1 MRVLRLGTCVF
12 LTPLDPDGAPA
23 DASLTVELAHG
34 AVGMAAF
41 DAPPSLGAPATTAW
55 AVLGAARLASGG
67 LALAL
72 ATGAEL
78 AATLR
83 GHPVYRV
90 TKVDVLAPPPSH
102 KDDPAYVRLLRR
114 ALDPARAGRGLYFSY
129 GADITLTTQAWS
141 ELKGDAPRTLAAR
154 ADPAFWWTRALA
166 APLLASD
173 MGADVVS
180 PFVVPVLAGSVSSFG
195 PLPLAGGGA
204 PATLT
209 LTLIARRAAARPGC
223 RHWRRGV
230 DQDGAVANHVETEQI
245 AEVAVGAGK
254 RASVASYV
262 QVRGSIPLLWSQ
274 APHLKYKP
282 ATRVA
287 PPSLADPAAA
297 KHFGALTGR
306 HGDVTCVNLANAHG
320 SEGALGDAYAAAVDR
335 LPALPGGSVRYVG
348 FDFHAVCGAT
358 RYDRLE
364 TLWSDVGA
372 DVAAAGFYFAPGDG
386 AARPVPRR
394 QTGVVRTN
402 CIDCLDRTNV
412 VQGWLARRA
421 LGAALADARGG
432 SPDEPL
438 AVASPEAEAAFKAAW
453 ADAGDD
459 VSRQYAGTGALKS
472 GFTRTGKRTLAG
484 LVDDGV
490 KSLSR
495 YYLNNFRDGGKQDAL
510 DYVTGAYAPPVPP
523 KEPPAEGAPPP
534 PRPTPSPFVW
544 QPSPAL
550 PLLAAALSLAM
561 GVSGVRAVLV
571 GGGAAGGRALLRGVV
586 APLAAAAGIVWAVRK
601 NGRKLVNRPVLLP
614 EAAAPW

>member
-1 MRVLRLGTCVF
+1 M
-12 LTPLDPDGAPA
+12 
-23 DASLTVELAHG
+23 ELSHG
-34 AVGMAAF
+34 VVGMAAF
-41 DAPPSLGAPATTAW
+41 DGPPSLGTASTAW

-72 ATGAEL
+72 VTGAEL

-83 GHPVYRV
+83 GHPVFRV
-90 TKVDVLAPPPSH
+90 TKVEVLAPPAGH
-102 KDDPAYVRLLRR
+102 RDDAAYVSLLKR

-129 GADITLTTQAWS
+129 GADLTLTTQAWK
-141 ELKGDAPRTLAAR
+141 ELTSDAPKALHAR
-154 ADPAFWWTRALA
+154 ADPAAWWTRSLA
-166 APLLASD
+166 APLLASEAGVD
-173 MGADVVS
+173 AVTGFIVPFIAGA
-180 PFVVPVLAGSVSSFG
+180 VSSFG
-195 PLPLAGGGA
+195 PLALAGGGA

-209 LTLIARRAAARPGC
+209 LTLIARRAVARPGC
-223 RHWRRGV
+223 RHWRRGA

-245 AEVAVGAGK
+245 AEVVVGGDGRK
-254 RASVASYV
+254 PSVASYV
-262 QVRGSIPLLWSQ
+262 QARGSIPLLWSQ

-287 PPSLADPAAA
+287 PPSLADAALT
-297 KHFGALTGR
+297 KHFASMTAR
-306 HGDVTCVNLANAHG
+306 HGDVLCVNLVNQHG
-320 SEGALGDAYAAAVDR
+320 SEGALGAAYADGVAR
-335 LPALPGGSVRYVG
+335 LPPMPAGRVRYVP

-364 TLWSDVGA
+364 TLWSEIGGDV
-372 DVAAAGFYFAPGDG
+372 DAAGFYFAPGDG
-386 AARPVPRR
+386 TARPVPRR

-438 AVASPEAEAAFKAAW
+438 SVASPEGDAAFKSAW

-472 GFTRTGKRTLAG
+472 GFTRTGKRTIAG
-484 LVDDGV
+484 LLDDGV
-490 KSLSR
+490 KSLAR
-495 YYLNNFRDGGKQDAL
+495 YYLNNFRDGGTQDAL
-510 DYVTGAYAPPVPP
+510 DYVTGAYTPPQPP
-523 KEPPAEGAPPP
+523 KEDRPEGAPPP
-534 PRPTPSPFVW
+534 PPPPPSPFVH

-550 PLLAAALSLAM
+550 PLLAAALSLAL
-561 GVSGVRAVLV
+561 GVSGVRALLA
-571 GGGAAGGRALLRGVV
+571 GAATSRSLLRTV
-586 APLAAAAGIVWAVRK
+586 AGPLAAAAGILWAVRR

-614 EAAAPW
+614 DAAAPW